1 MSWMASKTIEFGAI
15 DQTAEPL
22 CAKIEPTEPAISID
36 FSNYAPLYEKIQK
49 RNFAHATWWSSQRD
63 RGASRRDWRAGVR
76 RSRAHPGRI
85 PGAAEACGLQARQ
98 EPPDSSAHGA
108 D

>member
-49 RNFAHATWWSSQRD
+49 RNFAHATLWSSQRD

-76 RSRAHPGRI
+76 RSRAHL
-85 PGAAEACGLQARQ
+85 AEYRALLKHAGFGLDKSRPIR
-98 EPPDSSAHGA
+98 PPMAL
-108 D
+108 